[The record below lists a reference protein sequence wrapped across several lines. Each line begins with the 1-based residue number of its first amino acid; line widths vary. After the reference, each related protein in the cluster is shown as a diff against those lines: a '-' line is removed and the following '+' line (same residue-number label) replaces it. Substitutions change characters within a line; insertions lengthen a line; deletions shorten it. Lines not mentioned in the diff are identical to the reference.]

1 MANSFKEYGSTLL
14 ENGFN
19 ILPIVPHDTEGHAS
33 PGKAPALKGWQDHTA
48 TAEDVAKWARYK
60 SRCGIGIN
68 TTHTPAVDIDVLDAE
83 LAAQMADFV
92 VDLLGPAPLR
102 IGRAPKQLLVFRTDK
117 PFAKV
122 KSHTWINDDGE
133 RCAVEVLGSGQQF
146 VAFGVH
152 PGTGQP
158 YSWPSGNSPLNNDA
172 NFDLNEIDLPAA
184 RAICDEFDAQ
194 ALARGWQKDRKA
206 SPTRGHVIGKK
217 AEKLAPDADFGEEDD
232 LADDLRDTWDGT
244 VEELAGFLDKLPA
257 ETEYGRWVAVLAALK
272 DGEREPDE
280 FKELARTWS
289 AKAPNFDEDSFE
301 DKWENGNFGRVALSR
316 DTPVSK
322 INDIRKWVK
331 WAQDDQ
337 KAVEKVIPGL
347 NRTETRESWD
357 VWRKRL
363 GKLTLSPTVDALAKE
378 ALNAAWERVK
388 SDKINLSEA
397 INKLGFPHLSDRG
410 SPLNTVDNLKYLLSE
425 YGVVCRYD
433 EIRKEQR
440 ITGIGQAFSMDNRAN
455 CELYAVESLCS
466 LNTLSTASTDKFLR
480 TIADENRYNPVTEW
494 VTSKPWDG
502 TSRLKALYDTVESPM
517 DKRLKETLIRRWLI
531 SAVAMGMDGGNAR
544 RQARGVLV
552 FVGGQYMGK
561 TRWALRLGPED
572 QNLVMEGVAVDPDN
586 KDTVINALTHWICE
600 LGELDATF
608 RKSDVARMKAFV
620 SQGTDKV
627 RMPYDRRASEYA
639 RRTVFFASVNEHNFL
654 VDETGNTRWWTI
666 PVTAV
671 KHDHDID
678 MQQLWA
684 EVNHLYRHGEQWW
697 LTADE
702 NAALIEHNHDH
713 ENTDPMEESIMEEFD
728 WSEEALKAGPNR
740 MTATDVLKVIG
751 YKNPSKMQARTV
763 GNILRKLVGPSRKTH
778 GGRRVF
784 DMPPLAGSLPASFD
798 DKAMLDD
805 DDDEL

>member
-1 MANSFKEYGSTLL
+1 MANNFKEHGRTLVD
-14 ENGFN
+14 NGFN
-19 ILPIVPHDTEGHAS
+19 ILPIVPHDAQDHS
-33 PGKAPALKGWQDHTA
+33 HPGKAPALKAWQDHQA
-48 TAEDVAKWARYK
+48 TAEDVATWSRTR

-68 TTHTPAVDIDVLDAE
+68 TSKTPAVDLDILDAE
-83 LAAQMADFV
+83 VSDQMAGFV
-92 VDLLGPAPLR
+92 IDLLGPAPLR
-102 IGRAPKQLLVFRTDK
+102 IGRAPKKLLVYRTEK

-146 VAFGVH
+146 VAFGIH
-152 PGTGQP
+152 PGTGAP
-158 YSWPSGNSPLNNDA
+158 FSWPNGDSPLNNDA

-184 RAICDEFDAQ
+184 RAICDEFDAM
-194 ALARGWQKDRKA
+194 AAAKGWQKDQKA

-217 AEKLAPDADFGEEDD
+217 PEKVASDADFDEDED
-232 LADDLRDTWDGT
+232 LSDALRDTWDGT
-244 VEELAGFLDKLPA
+244 VEELAGFLEKLPA
-257 ETEYGRWVAVLAALK
+257 ETEYGRWIAVLAALK

-280 FKELARTWS
+280 FKELAREWS
-289 AKAPNFDEDSFE
+289 AKAPNFDDDSFE
-301 DKWENGNFGRVALSR
+301 DKWENGNFGRIAVSK
-316 DTPVSK
+316 DIPVSK

-331 WAQDDQ
+331 WAEDD
-337 KAVEKVIPGL
+337 KKVLEKVIPGF
-347 NRTETRESWD
+347 NRAETRETWD

-363 GKLTLSPTVDALAKE
+363 GKLTPSPSVEEQAK
-378 ALNAAWERVK
+378 AAANAAWERVK
-388 SDKINLSEA
+388 SEGIDLSDP
-397 INKLGFPHLSDRG
+397 INKYGFPNLSDRG
-410 SPLNTVDNLKYLLSE
+410 TPLNTIDNMAYLLNE
-425 YGVVCRYD
+425 YGITCRYD

-440 ITGIGQAFSMDNRAN
+440 LTGIGKEFSMDNRAN
-455 CELYAVESLCS
+455 CELYVVESLCS
-466 LNTLSTASTDKFLR
+466 LNTMSTASTDKFLR
-480 TIADENRYNPVTEW
+480 TLADQNRYNPVEEW
-494 VTSKPWDG
+494 VKSKPWDG
-502 TSRLKALYDTVESPM
+502 VSRLKDLYRTVESPM
-517 DKRLKETLIRRWLI
+517 NLRLKETLIRRWLV
-531 SAVAMGMDGGNAR
+531 SAVAMGIDGGNAR

-608 RKSDVARMKAFV
+608 RKSDIARMKAFV

-671 KHDHDID
+671 HHDHDID

-684 EVNHLYRHGEQWW
+684 EVYELYRGGEQWW

-702 NAALIEHNHDH
+702 NKALIEHNRDH
-713 ENTDPMEESIMEEFD
+713 ENTDPMEEAILDEFD
-728 WSEEALKAGPNR
+728 WTRTGKNDEKVR
-740 MTATDVLKVIG
+740 MTATEVLKVIG
-751 YKNPSKMQARTV
+751 YKNPSKMMARTV
-763 GNILRKLVGPSRKTH
+763 ANILRRLAGDPRKTH

-784 DMPPLAGSLPASFD
+784 DMPPLKGSAPAGFD
-798 DKAMLDD
+798 DAGMHD

>member
-1 MANSFKEYGSTLL
+1 MANNFKEYGKTLI

-19 ILPIVPHDTEGHAS
+19 ILPIVPHDAKDHSS
-33 PGKAPALKGWQDHTA
+33 PGKAPALKGWQEHTA
-48 TAEDVAKWARYK
+48 TAEDVTKW
-60 SRCGIGIN
+60 SRSRQHCGIGIN
-68 TTHTPAVDIDVLDAE
+68 TARTPAVDIDVLDGE
-83 LAAQMADFV
+83 LSDQMAEFV
-92 VDLLGPAPLR
+92 LDLLGPAPLR
-102 IGRAPKQLLVFRTDK
+102 IGRAPKKLLVYRAEK

-122 KSHTWINDDGE
+122 KSHTWINDDGV
-133 RCAVEVLGSGQQF
+133 RCAVEVLGCGQQF
-146 VAFGVH
+146 VAFGTH
-152 PGTGQP
+152 PDTGRP
-158 YSWPSGNSPLNNDA
+158 YTWPNGDSPLNNDA

-194 ALARGWQKDRKA
+194 AKARGWEKDQKA

-217 AEKLAPDADFGEEDD
+217 PEKLAADADFGEDAD
-232 LADDLRDTWDGT
+232 LVDDLRDTWDGT

-280 FKELARTWS
+280 FKELAREWS
-289 AKAPNFDEDSFE
+289 SKAPNFDEDSFE
-301 DKWENGNFGRVALSR
+301 DKWENGNFGRVSLDK

-337 KAVEKVIPGL
+337 KALEKVIPGL
-347 NRTETRESWD
+347 NRAETRATWD

-363 GKLTLSPTVDALAKE
+363 GKLTLSPSVDAQAKE
-378 ALNAAWERVK
+378 AVNAAWERVK
-388 SDKINLSEA
+388 TEGINLSES

-410 SPLNTVDNLKYLLSE
+410 GPLNTVDNLSYLLSE
-425 YGVVCRYD
+425 YGITCRYD

-440 ITGIGQAFSMDNRAN
+440 ISGIGKEFSMDNRAN

-480 TIADENRYNPVTEW
+480 TIADQNRYNPVEEW
-494 VTSKPWDG
+494 VMSKPWDG
-502 TSRLKALYDTVESPM
+502 RSRLKELYRTVESPM
-517 DKRLKETLIRRWLI
+517 DLRLKETLIRRWLV
-531 SAVAMGMDGGNAR
+531 SAVAMGIDGGSSR

-561 TRWALRLGPED
+561 TRWALRLGPDD

-608 RKSDVARMKAFV
+608 RKSDIARMKAFV

-671 KHDHDID
+671 HHDHDID

-684 EVNHLYRHGEQWW
+684 EVYALYRGGEQWW
-697 LTADE
+697 LTAEE
-702 NAALIEHNHDH
+702 NKALIEHNRDH
-713 ENTDPMEESIMEEFD
+713 ENTDPIEEAILDDFD
-728 WSEEALKAGPNR
+728 WTRTGKNDEKVR
-740 MTATDVLKVIG
+740 MTATEVLKVIG
-751 YKNPSKMQARTV
+751 YKNPSKMMARTV
-763 GNILRKLVGPSRKTH
+763 SNILRRLVGDPRKTH

-784 DMPPLAGSLPASFD
+784 DMPPLAGSAPAGFD
-798 DKAMLDD
+798 DTGMHD